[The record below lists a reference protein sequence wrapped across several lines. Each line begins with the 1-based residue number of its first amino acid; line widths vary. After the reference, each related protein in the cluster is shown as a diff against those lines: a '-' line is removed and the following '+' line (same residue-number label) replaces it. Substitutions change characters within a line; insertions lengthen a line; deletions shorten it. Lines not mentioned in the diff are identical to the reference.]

1 MKKLGVKIGDN
12 VVVIAGKDKGKTG
25 TVNATSAQQNR
36 VVVEGVNIQNK
47 NKKARKATEKSEI
60 IKKEGPIDCSNIMVI
75 CPTCNKATRIGRKA
89 LDEKNIRVCKKCG
102 ASLDTDKKITKAV
115 KKAKVVKDVT
125 DDEVAGKA
133 ITKSTKATTKKTT
146 ARTKTS
152 TNTTATKKTVAPKAN
167 AKKVT
172 RGDR

>member
-12 VVVIAGKDKGKTG
+12 VVIIAGKDKGKTG
-25 TVNATSAQQNR
+25 TINATSVENNK
-36 VVVEGVNIQNK
+36 VIVEGINIQNK

-60 IKKEGPIDCSNIMVI
+60 IKKEGPVDCSNVMVI

-102 ASLDTDKKITKAV
+102 ASLDTDRKITKAV
-115 KKAKVVKDVT
+115 KKAKVVK
-125 DDEVAGKA
+125 EVADNEVAEKA
-133 ITKSTKATTKKTT
+133 ISKSSKTTTKKTT
-146 ARTKTS
+146 SRTKVS
-152 TNTTATKKTVAPKAN
+152 TDTTATKKTVAPKAN